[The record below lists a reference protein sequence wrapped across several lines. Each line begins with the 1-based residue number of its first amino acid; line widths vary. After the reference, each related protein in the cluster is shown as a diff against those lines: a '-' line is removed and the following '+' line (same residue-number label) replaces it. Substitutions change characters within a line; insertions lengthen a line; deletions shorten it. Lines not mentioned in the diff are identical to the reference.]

1 MVERI
6 DEEKAKV
13 LKAVYRISARAGE
26 QVELIR
32 IENDWRAMARAIGN
46 GCQYIE
52 RVRTWLDGVVMIVDE
67 EGWIPKKGEGVGEGD
82 GKEVLKNERVSGTLC
97 PGNVAGT
104 ALVVGEKNIW
114 TEDGPDIDFCN
125 LTLMQMTK
133 VASALGVTSLAVADY
148 TKKEAK
154 EAKEAG
160 GEANG

>member
-1 MVERI
+1 MA

-13 LKAVYRISARAGE
+13 LKAVYRVSARAGE

-32 IENDWRAMARAIGN
+32 IENDWRAMARVIGN

-67 EGWIPKKGEGVGEGD
+67 EGWISKKGERED
-82 GKEVLKNERVSGTLC
+82 EREVLKNERASGTLY

-104 ALVVGEKNIW
+104 VLIVGEKNIW
-114 TEDGPDIDFCN
+114 TGDGPDIDFCN

-148 TKKEAK
+148 TKKE
-154 EAKEAG
+154 
-160 GEANG
+160 EANGQG